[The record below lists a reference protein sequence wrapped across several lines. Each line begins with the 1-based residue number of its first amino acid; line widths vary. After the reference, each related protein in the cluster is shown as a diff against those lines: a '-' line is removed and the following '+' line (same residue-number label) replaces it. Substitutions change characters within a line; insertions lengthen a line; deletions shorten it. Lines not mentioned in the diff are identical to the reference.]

1 MDWLNL
7 HHLQYFWMVAREKT
21 IARACEVL
29 HLAQPT
35 ISAQLRSL
43 ERSLGHKLLV
53 KKGRYLELTEMGKV
67 VFRYAD
73 EIFSISRELVDTVK
87 GGSRGSSNRLIVG
100 VVDALP
106 KFVAQRLLEPALKL
120 PEPLRLVCREDNL
133 GVLLAA
139 LANNEVDIILSDAPV
154 TSAMKI
160 RAFNHLLGETAVSVV
175 GVQSL
180 VAKFQKDFP
189 NSLDQAPILLP
200 DRHSSLRR
208 DLDHWFELMKIRP
221 FVRGE
226 FEDSALLK
234 VFGQAGEGLF
244 VVPRA
249 LQSQICRQYDVEFLG
264 QIDSIRERYFAI
276 SGERK
281 IRHPAVV
288 AISESAKRDLFVA
301 ETNRI

>member
-1 MDWLNL
+1 MHWLNL
-7 HHLQYFWMVAREKT
+7 NHLQYFWTVAREKT

-35 ISAQLRSL
+35 ISAQIRAL

-53 KKGRYLELTEMGKV
+53 RNGRYLELTEMGKI

-73 EIFSISRELVDTVK
+73 EIFSISRELVDTVQ
-87 GGSRGSSNRLIVG
+87 GGRHGQSKRLIAG
-100 VVDALP
+100 VVDVLP

-120 PEPLRLVCREDNL
+120 QEPVQLICREDNL
-133 GVLLAA
+133 ESLLTS
-139 LANNEVDIILSDAPV
+139 LANNEVDIILSDSPV

-160 RAFNHLLGETAVSVV
+160 RAFNHLLGETTVSVV
-175 GVQSL
+175 GTSPL
-180 VAKFQKDFP
+180 VKKFKKNFP
-189 NSLDQAPILLP
+189 ESLDQAPFLLP

-208 DLDHWFELMKIRP
+208 DLDHWFDLINIRP
-221 FVRGE
+221 VVRGE

-244 VVPRA
+244 VVPRI
-249 LQSQICRQYDVEFLG
+249 LQPQICRQYDVELVG
-264 QIDSIRERYFAI
+264 HIDSIRERYFAI

-281 IRHPAVV
+281 IRHPAVA
-288 AISESAKRDLFVA
+288 AISESAKRDLFIPFPA
-301 ETNRI
+301 